1 MDEREIRVQTADG
14 QMTTFI
20 VHADGEGPFPVAVL
34 YMDGVGYREQVKE
47 NARRFAADGYYCVV
61 PDLFHR
67 SGEKLS
73 FDFTRMGEQEY
84 RERLSSMVSAVKP
97 DMVIGRHRGAFC
109 CHRRRPGRLARAEG
123 LRRLLH
129 RRPLRP
135 PRRGGSSRRVRR
147 RRRHPPRRARHR
159 PARLTAPRPR
169 PGSRGALLRLRRER
183 PVRHGRSRRAFP
195 RRARGPR
202 RQRRRRAA
210 VRNKPRFRDGRP
222 PRLRPRRR
230 RTPLRA
236 HARTLAEGTRTGDLR
251 RDGVLRAK
259 PGWAGTTRASRAFQ
273 PWSFGDRRAP
283 PGACC
288 DLARDVRGVRPP

>member
-1 MDEREIRVQTADG
+1 VQTADG

-97 DMVIGRHRGAFC
+97 DMVIADTEALFAAIADDPAASPGPKVCVGYCIGARF
-109 CHRRRPGRLARAEG
+109 A
-123 LRRLLH
+123 LH
-129 RRPLRP
+129 AAAALPDEFAAAA
-135 PRRGGSSRRVRR
+135 GI
-147 RRRHPPRRARHR
+147 HP
-159 PARLTAPRPR
+159 
-169 PGSRGALLRLRRER
+169 GALVTDQPDSPHHDLAL
-183 PVRHGRSRRAFP
+183 VRGELYFAFAENDP
-195 RRARGPR
+195 SATAG
-202 RQRRRRAA
+202 
-210 VRNKPRFRDGRP
+210 VVERFRDELEGQGVKGVVERLCGTSHAFDDGRP